1 MREEILYLEGSSGI
15 SGDMTVAALLDLGA
29 DESYLRSQ
37 VEKLPLEHY
46 QIVTGKAVK
55 NGIDSKTFDVQVE
68 EEHQPHRTYRDIQ
81 NMIMGSAMDQP
92 VKELAVKI
100 FHILA
105 QAEGKVHGAP
115 ADHVHFH
122 EVGAVDSI
130 IDIVGTAACIC
141 SLGIVETAVG
151 TLREG
156 SGTVQCQHGE
166 MAVPVP
172 AVAELVSAWGLC
184 VSVTDT
190 VGEMITPTGAA
201 IAAGLRTRE
210 LPDEMEIVKIGIGAG
225 KKDFSHANILR
236 AMLVREV
243 KQESDVW
250 VLESNVDDCTGEQ
263 LGFLQEQLF
272 AAGVKDVVFLP
283 AYMKKNRPGYVIQVI
298 CDDETVHKAEDLI
311 FQESTTIGIRRYR
324 YRRSVLERKM
334 ERIPTEY
341 GDIRIKVC
349 YKNHRVYAYP
359 EYEDVK
365 QAAQVRGE
373 SFRRVYQNALR
384 KAGELFG
391 E

>member
-1 MREEILYLEGSSGI
+1 MTENILYLEGGSGI

-29 DESYLRSQ
+29 DERYLRAQ
-37 VEKLPLEHY
+37 VEKLPIDHY
-46 QIVTGKAVK
+46 QMITGRTKK
-55 NGIDSKTFDVQVE
+55 KGIDSMTFHVE
-68 EEHQPHRTYRDIQ
+68 VGEEHQPHRTYKDIQ
-81 NMIMGSAMDQP
+81 NMIMESSMDRP

-105 QAEGKVHGAP
+105 QAEGKVHGSP

-122 EVGAVDSI
+122 EVGAGDSI
-130 IDIVGTAACIC
+130 VDIVGTAACIC
-141 SLGIVETAVG
+141 SLGVKETAIG

-156 SGTVQCQHGE
+156 CGCVKCQHGW

-172 AVAELVSAWGLC
+172 AVTELISAWGLP
-184 VSVTDT
+184 VSLTDT
-190 VGEMITPTGAA
+190 KGEMITPTGAA
-201 IAAGLRTRE
+201 IAAALRTRE
-210 LPDEMEIVKIGIGAG
+210 LPAEMEIVKVGIGAG
-225 KKDFSHANILR
+225 EKDFDHPNILR
-236 AMLVREV
+236 AMLVSEV
-243 KQESDVW
+243 KKESDVW

-272 AAGVKDVVFLP
+272 AAGVKDVVFVP
-283 AYMKKNRPGYVIQVI
+283 AYMKKNRPGYLMQVI
-298 CDDETVHKAEDLI
+298 CGDDTAERAENLI

-324 YRRSVLERKM
+324 CCRSVLERRM

-341 GDIRIKVC
+341 GDIGIKVC

-365 QAAQVRGE
+365 KAAQVRGE